1 MGFEVQRPIRFCF
14 ATKTRDL
21 VQWLK
26 VKALHAISNNASEW
40 IVDEVELKRLVGL
53 VDRGECLFNNCVRKK
68 KKKRVRFV
76 QKKMKCRNFRF
87 SFSINL

>member
-40 IVDEVELKRLVGL
+40 IVDEVELKS
-53 VDRGECLFNNCVRKK
+53 EKLFLQR
-68 KKKRVRFV
+68 
-76 QKKMKCRNFRF
+76 
-87 SFSINL
+87 S